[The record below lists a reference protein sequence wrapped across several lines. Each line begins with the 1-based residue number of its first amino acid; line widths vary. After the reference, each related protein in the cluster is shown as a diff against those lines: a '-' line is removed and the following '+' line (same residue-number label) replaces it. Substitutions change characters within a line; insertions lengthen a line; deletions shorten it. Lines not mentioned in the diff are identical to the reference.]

1 MAWGTLKKIGKVA
14 LPAAAGLGLTA
25 ISGGAINPF
34 TAKGLTGVLSALG
47 TLGGAAKASA
57 GQKEAMDEEERRR
70 KEMEEERI
78 RQEQMALQQAISGGT
93 HATRAGAGFTPHRGG
108 YSRQALYS

>member
-1 MAWGTLKKIGKVA
+1 MACGTLKKIGKVA
-14 LPAAAGLGLTA
+14 LPVAMGIGGMAATGGLVNPLTANLGANLGMAAGLAG
-25 ISGGAINPF
+25 S
-34 TAKGLTGVLSALG
+34 
-47 TLGGAAKASA
+47 AKA
-57 GQKEAMDEEERRR
+57 GVDTKEAMDEEERRR

-78 RQEQMALQQAISGGT
+78 RQDQLNLQQAISGGT

>member
-1 MAWGTLKKIGKVA
+1 MAWGALKKIGKVG
-14 LPAAAGLGLTA
+14 LPIAAAALATGATGGLLAPGTAKLLAGLA
-25 ISGGAINPF
+25 GGAH
-34 TAKGLTGVLSALG
+34 AGL
-47 TLGGAAKASA
+47 

-78 RQEQMALQQAISGGT
+78 RQEQLALQQAISGGT